1 MDRWLR
7 VAGGVL
13 VGAGSVEAALLEVFY
28 TPLRIGTV
36 LLPVS
41 VAAAF
46 VLNIVLPKL
55 MLAATRVRWSP
66 VIPAALWL
74 LVVVGLSIGRPEGD
88 VVLPGNGVG
97 LALLFG
103 GAAAGAFGVARA
115 IPPLPAAVRR
125 SESRLVDR

>member
-1 MDRWLR
+1 MPGWVRI
-7 VAGGVL
+7 AGGVL
-13 VGAGSVEAALLEVFY
+13 VGAGSLESALLEVLY

-41 VAAAF
+41 VAAAL
-46 VLNIVLPKL
+46 VLNVVLPKL
-55 MLAATRVRWSP
+55 MLAATQLRWSP
-66 VIPAALWL
+66 VIPAVLWL
-74 LVVVGLSIGRPEGD
+74 IVVVGLSIGRPEGD

-115 IPPLPAAVRR
+115 IPPLPAARR
-125 SESRLVDR
+125 SESPHLVDR